1 MSAPIAPR
9 NEGPAPLQGPLKA
22 PGFKDNL
29 GNIATRTAG
38 TGGIGGGSAWLVV
51 SYVPDE
57 WKPIIAGLM
66 AIVTAVLAAVQPFI
80 ETWIVK
86 TLKLWYLRWQIKR
99 YRKKCKK
106 IIDNPSAH
114 IMVKKQ
120 ALIALQ
126 KLDEAEFKIV
136 IKQAS
141 QLAQESLDITGPLPK
156 EIVAEAIRKGE
167 EDARRADSGALP
179 TGQIVDQ
186 KNNQQSNQNQ

>member
-1 MSAPIAPR
+1 
-9 NEGPAPLQGPLKA
+9 
-22 PGFKDNL
+22 
-29 GNIATRTAG
+29 
-38 TGGIGGGSAWLVV
+38 
-51 SYVPDE
+51 
-57 WKPIIAGLM
+57 
-66 AIVTAVLAAVQPFI
+66 
-80 ETWIVK
+80 
-86 TLKLWYLRWQIKR
+86 LKLWYLRWQIKR